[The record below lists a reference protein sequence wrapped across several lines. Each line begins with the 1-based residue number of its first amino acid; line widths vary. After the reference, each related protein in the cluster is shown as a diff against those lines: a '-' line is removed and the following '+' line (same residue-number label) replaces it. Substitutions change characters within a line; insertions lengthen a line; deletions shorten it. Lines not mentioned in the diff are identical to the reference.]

1 MSNLNDEPKRKRKNT
16 KRACTNCAK
25 AHATCDSNRP
35 CSRCIQKNLS
45 DSCVDKARKKSKY
58 LQDIPDEELA
68 KTLRSAGSSSTL
80 QNDLH
85 QRSGVMNNAFQ
96 QQQGFLQS
104 GAANALNMQFAA
116 QVQSLSSQ
124 QLNDTSSQP
133 NIRHTNFHE
142 QQFIA
147 TPQHIIHKPVFQSSA
162 IDSEYSSLSNILSK
176 NADSMLNKIPVNI
189 LNNRSSSEL
198 IASLDTTSPGSSVG
212 SAMGPGN
219 MYSGNMS
226 HNSNHYI
233 QQNNNNN
240 NNNNNGSAM
249 SSGHNSYSNFHH
261 INAMNAPQNP
271 AMAAM
276 PGAPPN
282 NSFYNSM
289 NTQGSIYSPSY
300 KNMSENLVRYNLEE
314 DKYVERANIC
324 KYLGPQGAEVLSNLE
339 INLLEQHFPL
349 VPLDVAP
356 EADSHRMRFSASLS
370 STDTQIVEEDHLTI
384 KSKRSES
391 SSSKND
397 HQNSKCHQTDLVFCG
412 LKKNKF
418 VVFNLSKDD
427 DPLHTCAY
435 SLQVSPENKIYSNT
449 RWPHSLQYDT
459 PRDIYTK
466 IQEPF
471 FQTQSFV
478 ALLEHVKSRFKKED
492 VLAMCR
498 DLSAIRPILI
508 AGCIDL
514 KEEDMIFMEHSYQR
528 TLLQYV
534 SFINQVGTPTI
545 IWRRSGLIS
554 YVNDEFCVLTGW
566 SREVLL
572 GKMTF
577 ILEILSD
584 ECCLEYFHNFKSIC
598 YSDYKG
604 SKSALTLTVQSP
616 VRGKLIECVTWWTLK
631 RDVFGLPLMIIAN
644 FLPK

>member
-1 MSNLNDEPKRKRKNT
+1 MTNFQDDAKRKRKNT

-25 AHATCDSNRP
+25 AHATCDSERP
-35 CSRCIQKNLS
+35 CSRCVQKNLS

-58 LQDIPDEELA
+58 LQDVPDEELA
-68 KTLRSAGSSSTL
+68 KSLRSAGLSSAL
-80 QNDLH
+80 QSD
-85 QRSGVMNNAFQ
+85 FQ
-96 QQQGFLQS
+96 QRPQEIESAVSEQGLAQRGMSNSLDMQCVLQ
-104 GAANALNMQFAA
+104 A
-116 QVQSLSSQ
+116 QSASLPQVNHS
-124 QLNDTSSQP
+124 SSQP
-133 NIRHTNFHE
+133 NIRHTNFFE

-147 TPQHIIHKPVFQSSA
+147 TPQHIIHKPLFQSSA

-176 NADSMLNKIPVNI
+176 NTDNMLNKIPVNI
-189 LNNRSSSEL
+189 LYNKSSSEL
-198 IASLDTTSPGSSVG
+198 RASLEMSSPGSSVG
-212 SAMGPGN
+212 SGMAPGN
-219 MYSGNMS
+219 VYGGNFNVPHGTSQQPSQYNYANNAGSSSSSS
-226 HNSNHYI
+226 HNSY
-233 QQNNNNN
+233 NNFHQTN
-240 NNNNNGSAM
+240 SM
-249 SSGHNSYSNFHH
+249 SSTHNLASST
-261 INAMNAPQNP
+261 
-271 AMAAM
+271 M
-276 PGAPPN
+276 PGAQPDL
-282 NSFYNSM
+282 SFYNNM

-300 KNMSENLVRYNLEE
+300 KNMTENMVRYNLEE

-324 KYLGPQGAEVLSNLE
+324 KYLGPQGAEVLSNPE

-349 VPLDVAP
+349 VPLDVSSG
-356 EADSHRMRFSASLS
+356 EDFQRMRFFTSPS
-370 STDTQIVEEDHLTI
+370 DTQILDDEHLTL
-384 KSKRSES
+384 KDKRSDSNGARDGE
-391 SSSKND
+391 KNT
-397 HQNSKCHQTDLVFCG
+397 KGYQTDLVFCG
-412 LKKNKF
+412 LKKSKF
-418 VVFNLSKDD
+418 VVFNLAKKG

-478 ALLEHVKSRFKKED
+478 ALLEHIKSRFKKED
-492 VLAMCR
+492 VLTMCR

-616 VRGKLIECVTWWTLK
+616 IRGKLIECVTWWTLK